1 MKPCTKYKISF
12 TLHFAPIPFPD
23 CPPIQILFGSNRR
36 TGYIFLP
43 QDTSEKNAE
52 QEPFFGGRILNVSKE
67 IARKVLKIEAEAI
80 EGLIE
85 RIGPE
90 FERAEDI
97 IAATKGRVI
106 LSGIGKSGIIG
117 RKIASTLSSI
127 GIPAYFI
134 HPVEGAHGD
143 IGMIMRDDTAI
154 IISKSGSTDELN
166 SMLTHLKRLG
176 IPIIALTGNTA
187 SNLAGISDVVLD
199 TSVPCEACPLNIVPT
214 ASTTATLAMGD
225 ALAMSLLQR
234 KGLTAEDFATL
245 HPGGTIGSKLTYR
258 VRDLMIS
265 GEDLPLADIDAPMG
279 QVIEVMSARKL
290 GIAVITDCG
299 KLAGVITDGDLRRL
313 LQRVPRPLE
322 VNAREAL
329 VFTSR
334 DNVPRSGTLTVD
346 QNAYAAAAVN
356 LMEKHIVTALV
367 VIDSEGKPIGLIRW
381 IDLSVAGVV

>member
-1 MKPCTKYKISF
+1 MS
-12 TLHFAPIPFPD
+12 
-23 CPPIQILFGSNRR
+23 R
-36 TGYIFLP
+36 
-43 QDTSEKNAE
+43 
-52 QEPFFGGRILNVSKE
+52 E
-67 IARKVLKIEAEAI
+67 IARDVLRIEAEAI
-80 EGLIE
+80 ENMIG
-85 RIGPE
+85 RIGEE

-97 IAATKGRVI
+97 LAATRGRVI
-106 LSGIGKSGIIG
+106 VSGIGKSGIIG

-143 IGMIMRDDTAI
+143 IGMIMRDDSAI
-154 IISKSGSTDELN
+154 VISKSGSTDELN

-176 IPIIALTGNTA
+176 IPIIAMTGNTA
-187 SNLAGISDVVLD
+187 SNLAGLSDVVLD
-199 TSVPCEACPLNIVPT
+199 TSVSCEACPLNIVPT

-225 ALAMSLLQR
+225 ALAVSLLRR
-234 KGLTAEDFATL
+234 KGLTAEDFAVL

-265 GEDLPLADIDAPMG
+265 GENLPLADIEAPMG
-279 QVIEVMSARKL
+279 EVIEVMSARKQ
-290 GIAVITDCG
+290 GIAVITERG

-313 LQRVPRPLE
+313 LQRAPRPLE
-322 VNAREAL
+322 VNARQAL
-329 VFTSR
+329 NYTRR
-334 DNVPRSGTLTVD
+334 DNAPRSGALTVD

-367 VIDSEGKPIGLIRW
+367 VVDPEERPIGLIRW